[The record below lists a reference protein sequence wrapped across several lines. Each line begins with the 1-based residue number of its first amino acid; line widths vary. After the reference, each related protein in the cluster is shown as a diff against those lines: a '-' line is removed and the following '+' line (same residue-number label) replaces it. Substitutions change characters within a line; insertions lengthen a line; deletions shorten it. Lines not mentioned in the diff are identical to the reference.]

1 MPFAIFNVNQRR
13 ILFFK
18 KILPA
23 QTELGDAYVTEA
35 ADTTSDTFIYIPV
48 MPTE

>member
-1 MPFAIFNVNQRR
+1 MWIRDGFC
-13 ILFFK
+13 FFK

-35 ADTTSDTFIYIPV
+35 ADSTSDTLYTCDAHR
-48 MPTE
+48 MNER